1 MEMEKQERYDKKA
14 IGKRIQNLRKSL
26 GISRREMAA
35 KIGKAEKYYADIERG
50 YCGMSLDTLIDISD
64 CLHITLDYIILGE
77 EDTGVSSSELE
88 NILFYIKG
96 CDETRRKKALQ
107 LLRIYLSE

>member
-1 MEMEKQERYDKKA
+1 MTMQKQERYDKKA
-14 IGKRIQNLRKSL
+14 IGKRIRTQRENM
-26 GISRREMAA
+26 GISRQEIAGR
-35 KIGKAEKYYADIERG
+35 IGKAEKYYADIERG
-50 YCGMSLDTLIDISD
+50 YCGMSLDTLVDISN

-77 EDTGVSSSELE
+77 KDMGTSSTELE
-88 NILFYIKG
+88 SILFYMKD